1 MYLLDYPKRL
11 FIIFCF
17 IGFLTFSVWHASF
30 FIWTFFSCSDLW
42 PFFLFFFS
50 TQNNIRFRIKECYR
64 ENVCQAYVWH
74 AYFFSGTC
82 FFCSDLFI
90 LYFFLLILKSF
101 SCACQFFL
109 ICHCTLCT
117 LIDIWP
123 VRSYVVHIYT
133 CFLMIF
139 LCTCFFNY
147 DFWWFVHFF

>member
-30 FIWTFFSCSDLW
+30 FIWTFFSCSDLC

-82 FFCSDLFI
+82 FFLLRFVYSL
-90 LYFFLLILKSF
+90 FFLTYFEI
-101 SCACQFFL
+101 FFVRVSVFFNMPL
-109 ICHCTLCT
+109 HVVYTYRYMTGTFIC
-117 LIDIWP
+117 
-123 VRSYVVHIYT
+123 RSYLYV
-133 CFLMIF
+133 
-139 LCTCFFNY
+139 FFN
-147 DFWWFVHFF
+147 DFFVHVLF